1 MSLGLPRR
9 CHDYS
14 QTSPASAPGVRSVWG
29 GHGGEE
35 GEEVGEVPGSLPAG
49 GRGGRGRTSKGG
61 QAEFPPLK
69 PGGLCQDRPDTLGTM
84 GYRVHFPANRSHYR
98 AKSQS
103 VT

>member
-1 MSLGLPRR
+1 MSGLRRLIGASVSLGLPRR

-49 GRGGRGRTSKGG
+49 GRGGGDGHQRVGRPNS
-61 QAEFPPLK
+61 
-69 PGGLCQDRPDTLGTM
+69 RP
-84 GYRVHFPANRSHYR
+84 
-98 AKSQS
+98 
-103 VT
+103 